1 MIPVDIRR
9 YDKENNYI
17 GNLSLPLFIDV
28 NKKVDD
34 LNKEAERIQE
44 EVNKYE
50 DKLKEL
56 SKQDNELL
64 KGLHEKYGNFTLQD
78 IRDTVESMNN

>member
-1 MIPVDIRR
+1 M
-9 YDKENNYI
+9 
-17 GNLSLPLFIDV
+17 
-28 NKKVDD
+28 
-34 LNKEAERIQE
+34 
-44 EVNKYE
+44 NKYE